1 MGLGIYRHHMS
12 RSNQSRWYSSREHC
26 LANGQSVAVH
36 LGSVRRCSSVV
47 VLAAGFA
54 VWVAD
59 RVAEWVAEWVADRV
73 AAWVADSIAAVVAV
87 LLVALLGG
95 TAAPAALD
103 LLPARAALDRLAVP
117 ADSRTVDS
125 SKSAAGAAGAHPVR
139 KPNCNPS

>member
-1 MGLGIYRHHMS
+1 MT
-12 RSNQSRWYSSREHC
+12 
-26 LANGQSVAVH
+26 VH

-59 RVAEWVAEWVADRV
+59 RVADRVAEWVADR
-73 AAWVADSIAAVVAV
+73 VADSIAAVVAV

-95 TAAPAALD
+95 SAAPAALD
-103 LLPARAALDRLAVP
+103 LLPVRAALDRLAVP
-117 ADSRTVDS
+117 ADSRTVDR
-125 SKSAAGAAGAHPVR
+125 SKSAAGAAAAHPVR